1 MVTDNTENDVHD
13 RSKAGSNASEEEQDP
28 FASSGFVT
36 QISHL
41 YRGEIARSNTWRMRL
56 DSTTN
61 WAVVTTAAVLTF
73 TFSSVSNP
81 HIVILISLLLVWLF
95 LVIESRRY
103 RYYEL
108 AALRLRLIE
117 TQFFAR
123 ALDSSVEL
131 HSDWAMQ
138 LVSSLLNPEFPISF
152 WEATG
157 RRLRRNY
164 IWIFTILVGS
174 WLVKLMLN
182 PGVTGSWR
190 SLLPYASIGF
200 ISGEVV
206 VLGVGCF
213 YLVIVLL
220 AILTVGLRASP
231 GEVFSDTELLEY
243 PSDLVFKLTR
253 AAKEVVH
260 RHEQLAIIITNKP
273 QEVSEHLLAVLKRG
287 VTGFEG
293 RGMYTGQ
300 PRHVLFC
307 VVRPSEVSRMK
318 SVVYSADERAFV
330 VVNPTERIWGG
341 GFGELGPRWV
351 AEVHEKEK
359 ITGKPR

>member
-1 MVTDNTENDVHD
+1 MVTANKENAAHKTSEADV
-13 RSKAGSNASEEEQDP
+13 NAPEVDQEHFS
-28 FASSGFVT
+28 ASDFVT
-36 QISHL
+36 QIVHL
-41 YRGEIARSNTWRMRL
+41 YRGEISRSNTWRTRL

-81 HIVILISLLLVWLF
+81 HFVILMSLILVWLF

-108 AALRLRLIE
+108 SALRLRFIE

-131 HSDWAMQ
+131 HSGWAMQ
-138 LVSSLLNPEFPISF
+138 LVGSLLNPEFPISF
-152 WEATG
+152 WEAIG

-164 IWIFTILVGS
+164 IWIFTILVGA
-174 WLVKLMLN
+174 WMVKLMLD
-182 PGVTGSWR
+182 PSVTGSWR
-190 SLLPYASIGF
+190 ALLPAASIGL
-200 ISGEVV
+200 IPGEIVI
-206 VLGVGCF
+206 LLVGCF
-213 YLVIVLL
+213 YFALILL

-231 GEVFSDTELLEY
+231 GEVFSDSELLKY
-243 PSDLVFKLTR
+243 PADIVSKLTR
-253 AAKEVVH
+253 AAKEMVH

-273 QEVSEHLLAVLKRG
+273 QEVSQQLLSVLRRG

-293 RGMYTGQ
+293 TGMYTGE

-307 VVRPSEVSRMK
+307 VVEPSEVSQMK
-318 SVVYSADERAFV
+318 SVVHSADEHAFV

-341 GFGELGPRWV
+341 GFGDLAPRWV
-351 AEVHEKEK
+351 RKDRK
-359 ITGKPR
+359 K

>member
-1 MVTDNTENDVHD
+1 MVTANQENPAPKPSQADLNVPD
-13 RSKAGSNASEEEQDP
+13 EEQEP
-28 FASSGFVT
+28 FAASGFIT
-36 QISHL
+36 QMVHL
-41 YRGEIARSNTWRMRL
+41 YRGEISRSNTWRTRL

-73 TFSSVSNP
+73 TFSAVSHP
-81 HIVILISLLLVWLF
+81 HIVILMSLLLVWLF

-108 AALRLRLIE
+108 SALRLRFIE

-138 LVSSLLNPEFPISF
+138 LVGSLLNPEFPISF
-152 WEATG
+152 WEAIG

-164 IWIFTILVGS
+164 IWIFTILVGA
-174 WLVKLMLN
+174 WLVKLMLY

-190 SLLPYASIGF
+190 SLLPYASIGL
-200 ISGEVV
+200 ISGEIV
-206 VLGVGCF
+206 VLLVGCF
-213 YLVIVLL
+213 YLALILL
-220 AILTVGLRASP
+220 ATLTIGLRASP
-231 GEVFSDTELLEY
+231 GEVFSDSELLEY
-243 PSDLVFKLTR
+243 PSDIIFKLTK

-273 QEVSEHLLAVLKRG
+273 QEVSEQLLSVLKRG

-300 PRHVLFC
+300 ARHVLFC
-307 VVRPSEVSRMK
+307 VVEPSEVSRMK
-318 SVVYSADERAFV
+318 SVVHSADERAFV
-330 VVNPTERIWGG
+330 VVNPTEQIWGA
-341 GFGELGPRWV
+341 GFGDLGPRWV
-351 AEVHEKEK
+351 RGVREKENV
-359 ITGKPR
+359 TGGS